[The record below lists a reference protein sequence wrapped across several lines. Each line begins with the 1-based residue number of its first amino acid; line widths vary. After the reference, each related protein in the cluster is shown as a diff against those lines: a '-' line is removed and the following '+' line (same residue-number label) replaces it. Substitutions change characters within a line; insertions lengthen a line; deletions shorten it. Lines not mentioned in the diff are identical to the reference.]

1 MSHFGSPYAGTP
13 HRGGDPYYNYDV
25 NSPSPTPSPHH
36 YPFYPAKTP
45 QRSSTRNH
53 ARGASTGFG
62 EYIPR
67 PTTAFSPRYKSTG
80 EYATGPS
87 PQVSSRKRS
96 FSHSKGSKHHVLDHH
111 DYPPHAHMQH
121 ASARRGERRRS
132 FTCYRAS
139 YGDSDEDEVIET
151 GNGYIYVLRPQWGG
165 ARHKN
170 HYDYYTDRPEHGTD
184 SRYYP
189 QAIPTFSFE
198 KEKAEYA
205 RYEEPPAR
213 SATRVGHHSHTRRPS
228 GAPST
233 TVPNIQ
239 RPATARPT
247 AALPKKSVTAAAP
260 RATEADAKKHR
271 IPAGYSLKNWDP
283 TEEPI
288 MLLGSVF
295 DANSL
300 GKWIYDWTVYHHGAA
315 TPISDMAGEMWLLLI
330 QLSGKIKRSEEIV
343 PQVRTQ
349 ENREMIEDF
358 IESGERLTDKLRSL
372 LKRCESP
379 MLKASKKRE
388 AAQLGKNS
396 GIEFVETL
404 FGRER
409 ELEKTE
415 RFMQSVR
422 LWNLR
427 FDANCEDILK
437 RPTQ

>member
-1 MSHFGSPYAGTP
+1 MSQYGSPYAGTP

-53 ARGASTGFG
+53 VRGASTGFSG
-62 EYIPR
+62 DFVPR

-87 PQVSSRKRS
+87 PQRRKS
-96 FSHSKGSKHHVLDHH
+96 CS
-111 DYPPHAHMQH
+111 Y
-121 ASARRGERRRS
+121 
-132 FTCYRAS
+132 YRAS
-139 YGDSDEDEVIET
+139 HGDSDEDEIIDA
-151 GNGYIYVLRPQWGG
+151 GNGYVYVLE
-165 ARHKN
+165 ARWKGSRHRN
-170 HYDYYTDRPEHGTD
+170 HYDYYTDRPEYGTD
-184 SRYYP
+184 SRCYP
-189 QAIPTFSFE
+189 QAIPTFAFE
-198 KEKAEYA
+198 KEKAEYT
-205 RYEEPPAR
+205 RYEEPPLR
-213 SATRVGHHSHTRRPS
+213 SATRVGHRTHSRRPS
-228 GAPST
+228 AGPI
-233 TVPNIQ
+233 PNIQ
-239 RPATARPT
+239 RPATVRPT
-247 AALPKKSVTAAAP
+247 AAAPKKTVAAP
-260 RATEADAKKHR
+260 PPKATEADRKKHC
-271 IPAGYSLKNWDP
+271 IPVGYSLKNWDP

-343 PQVRTQ
+343 PQVRTRA
-349 ENREMIEDF
+349 NREMIEDF
-358 IESGERLTDKLRSL
+358 IASGERLTDRLRSL

-379 MLKASKKRE
+379 MLSVNKKH
-388 AAQLGKNS
+388 AAQQLGKNS

-409 ELEKTE
+409 ELAKTE
-415 RFMQSVR
+415 QFMQAVR